1 MADTQKIQE
10 LYQRM
15 ITATATEKEL
25 EELYFLADQQ
35 ENEAIFHEMFA
46 GSWSELQQADEKIR
60 VFIKEKEEK
69 IVSKPVLRTLSIR
82 ARNRWAAAAAV
93 LLILTGGYFYLN
105 NKNANPN
112 TVAQTP
118 TPMDVEAP
126 QSNRA
131 AITLAGGHKIYLDS
145 AAKGILVSQGN
156 VKLFKLA
163 DGEITYS
170 GSNTAAEYN
179 TLTNPR
185 GSRPVAMTLTDGT
198 KVWLNAGS
206 SLTYPV
212 AFTGKERNVEIT
224 CEAYFEVTH
233 NTGMPFTVKKL
244 GDDAS
249 ILVLG
254 THFNVN
260 AYDDEAAMKITLLEG
275 AVKVSKGTNSSLLK
289 PGQQAELR
297 DGSIRLI
304 NDADMDEVMAWK
316 NGKFQ
321 FGEKTGIE
329 TIMRQVARWY
339 DVDTE
344 YRGKVNNHFWG
355 SISRNVNVSQ
365 VLKMLETTGAV
376 HFKIEGRK
384 VIVMP

>member
-1 MADTQKIQE
+1 
-10 LYQRM
+10 
-15 ITATATEKEL
+15 
-25 EELYFLADQQ
+25 
-35 ENEAIFHEMFA
+35 
-46 GSWSELQQADEKIR
+46 
-60 VFIKEKEEK
+60 
-69 IVSKPVLRTLSIR
+69 
-82 ARNRWAAAAAV
+82 
-93 LLILTGGYFYLN
+93 
-105 NKNANPN
+105 
-112 TVAQTP
+112 
-118 TPMDVEAP
+118 MDVEAP

-131 AITLAGGHKIYLDS
+131 AITLASGHKIYLDS

-224 CEAYFEVTH
+224 GEAYFEVTH
-233 NTGMPFTVKKL
+233 HTGMPFTVKKL

-275 AVKVSKGTNSSLLK
+275 AVKVSKGTNSSLLT
-289 PGQQAELR
+289 PGQQAELK

-339 DVDTE
+339 DVETE
-344 YRGKVNNHFWG
+344 YRGKVNRHFWG

-376 HFKIEGRK
+376 HFKMEGMK